1 MPQQALAL
9 ANSDLTIAQAKV
21 LAKKLGDESG
31 DDAAFVARA
40 FRRILA
46 RAPRDEEVRECA
58 AFLDSKKSDIAH
70 ARESLVLV
78 LFNHNDFVT
87 IR

>member
-9 ANSDLTIAQAKV
+9 GNSELALAQAKV
-21 LAKKLGDESG
+21 LAKKLGDECS
-31 DDAAFVARA
+31 DEALFIDHA

-46 RAPRDEEVRECA
+46 RAPTADETRECA
-58 AFLDSKKSDIAH
+58 AFLSAKKN
-70 ARESLVLV
+70 ARENLILV